1 MLLKLR
7 IIIFLLACCTGA
19 RAQQDVFSG
28 SWQLETAG
36 STPVCIELKIGAAEK
51 GTLYP
56 AAMVIQ
62 GGGFYGMYEMLL
74 VKKNAWQL
82 AISKNK
88 FAVTEKPFHLDMFPL
103 NGYFDLGRNPK
114 GQLQLSINRLPV
126 KQTARTPA
134 DLAATVL
141 QQLVTAG
148 NLQFARISTVPWRDS
163 YTEKILSPSLSPV
176 YFGLL
181 DTVYIPTRYGAY
193 SVSSLNKNDIA
204 SAVFNGRVLF
214 EQWPLSKKE
223 RTEEIM
229 TDTGGNIIAF
239 FPDYSVNSSNS
250 YAHMRCEF
258 EKKKFVLDFDN
269 PDDSGASFIAVK
281 LAMED
286 NKEKNNSFQP
296 YTYPGPG
303 EPPLQSNEKLLGSI
317 KSETQQLTLAL
328 WDDAVEDGDTISISI
343 NGNWVAK
350 NFPVKKAVQFITVT
364 LSKGPNTILF
374 VANNLGSI
382 PPNTTVLELIDGKRR
397 KAFFL
402 ETVPSEQNLLKIYYD
417 FAPQ

>member
-1 MLLKLR
+1 M
-7 IIIFLLACCTGA
+7 
-19 RAQQDVFSG
+19 
-28 SWQLETAG
+28 ETAG
-36 STPVCIELKIGAAEK
+36 SNAVCIELKIGQPEK

-56 AAMVIQ
+56 AAITIQ
-62 GGGFYGMYEMLL
+62 SGHFYGLYQLLL

-88 FAVTEKPFHLDMFPL
+88 FAATEKPFHLDMLQL
-103 NGYFDLGRNPK
+103 NGYFDLGRNAR
-114 GQLQLSINRLPV
+114 GQLQLSINRLPF
-126 KQTARTPA
+126 KQPAYRQADTA
-134 DLAATVL
+134 AAIL
-141 QQLVTAG
+141 QKIIATG
-148 NLQFARISTVPWRDS
+148 NLQFARTSTVPWRDS

-181 DTVYIPTRYGAY
+181 DTVYVPTRYGAY
-193 SVSSLNKNDIA
+193 SISSLTKNDMA
-204 SAVFNGRVLF
+204 SGVFNGRVIF
-214 EQWPLSKKE
+214 EQWLLTKKE

-229 TDTGGNIIAF
+229 IDTGGNVIAF
-239 FPDYSVNSSNS
+239 FPDYTGNTVTS

-258 EKKKFVLDFDN
+258 DKKKFVLDFDN

-286 NKEKNNSFQP
+286 AKEKNSSFQP

-303 EPPLQSNEKLLGSI
+303 EAPLQSNERLLGSI
-317 KSETQQLTLAL
+317 KSGTKQLTLAL

-350 NFPVKKAVQFITVT
+350 DFPVKKAVQFITVT
-364 LSKGPNTILF
+364 LSPGPNTILF

-382 PPNTTVLELIDGKRR
+382 PPNTSVLEIIDGKRR

-402 ETVPSEQNLLKIYYD
+402 ETVPMENNLLKIFYD